1 MTDGQG
7 NTVYFS
13 ETIIIF
19 TSNLGIYQTTASG
32 ERKQVVSS
40 DMSYEEVQSK
50 VREGIEHYFKLEL
63 GRPEILNRIGENI
76 VVFDFIRESVA
87 GEILDSQINRIINNL
102 KMDKGIKLVLSDQA
116 HDTFLNAATG
126 NLDNGGRGIGNIVE
140 SMFINPL
147 SRYMFDHEL
156 FSDCEIVVESIVN
169 ENMTYSLK
177 CTETHGNNE
186 E

>member
-1 MTDGQG
+1 
-7 NTVYFS
+7 
-13 ETIIIF
+13 
-19 TSNLGIYQTTASG
+19 
-32 ERKQVVSS
+32 
-40 DMSYEEVQSK
+40 MSYEEVQSK

-87 GEILDSQINRIINNL
+87 GEIFDSQINRIINNL

-116 HDTFLNAATG
+116 HDTLLNAAIG

-177 CTETHGNNE
+177 STEAHGDRE